1 MCSSVSFSELNHS
14 AYLTTNVANS
24 EQKIDLIPKQLMTN
38 LVNFEKGCIN
48 SYVRYYKWFL
58 IKELNSINYK
68 LLRI

>member
-38 LVNFEKGCIN
+38 F
-48 SYVRYYKWFL
+48 
-58 IKELNSINYK
+58 IKILKRVAKALMFGITSGSA
-68 LLRI
+68 